1 MAENLSAPNVSAPDV
16 NAQDPSAQDS
26 SACFSPRFITE
37 FEAAVV
43 ALPPGHCVVTWAN
56 SEKGRVAAMLGP
68 VRSAFVVAVEEGSV
82 WLIDRQSNEKTEVA
96 PVAAVTGQ
104 MVVSLVQAALT
115 RAAGPA

>member
-1 MAENLSAPNVSAPDV
+1 MTE
-16 NAQDPSAQDS
+16 DS

-37 FEAAVV
+37 FDNAVT

-82 WLIDRQSNEKTEVA
+82 WLIDRQAGEKVEVGPIA
-96 PVAAVTGQ
+96 DVTGQ
-104 MVVSLVQAALT
+104 MVVARVQTALT
-115 RAAGPA
+115 RQTDPA